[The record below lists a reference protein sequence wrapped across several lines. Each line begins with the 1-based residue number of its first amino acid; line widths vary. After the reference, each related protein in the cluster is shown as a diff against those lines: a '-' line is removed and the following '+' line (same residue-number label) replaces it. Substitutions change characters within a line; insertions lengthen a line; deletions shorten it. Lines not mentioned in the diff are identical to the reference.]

1 MAKLPW
7 PIMASA
13 KRKESLSQ
21 SPSLTRT
28 SQLRYCFCMNNSG
41 AKRKTAFS
49 ILHPPSSILQ
59 DLLPIHLHSA
69 GRLGYFLLF
78 KIIPFVGA
86 VMWLCPI
93 RASGMRT
100 PGGYGGLRPW
110 NHKVISWFG
119 VPSTA
124 IHAALRS
131 RRFSTNDLFDAP
143 RDFSGYHLQSSSI
156 LTTLPWWRG
165 LRSGVLNISVVTS
178 SQPKLNDK
186 KYSTPDQYDGWT
198 RRSNGITVGSEQK
211 VRSKSIP

>member
-1 MAKLPW
+1 MVANRDHVGSHGFTSNRRRSHTDERFHASISCFGMAKPPW
-7 PIMASA
+7 PIMTSA
-13 KRKESLSQ
+13 TRKESLSR
-21 SPSLTRT
+21 SPRSTRT

-41 AKRKTAFS
+41 VKRKTACQYQDVQSLGFCPGQHLLHSPFS

-78 KIIPFVGA
+78 RIIPFVGA

-100 PGGYGGLRPW
+100 PGGYGGLRPC
-110 NHKVISWFG
+110 NHEVISWFG

-156 LTTLPWWRG
+156 LTTLPW
-165 LRSGVLNISVVTS
+165 
-178 SQPKLNDK
+178 
-186 KYSTPDQYDGWT
+186 
-198 RRSNGITVGSEQK
+198 
-211 VRSKSIP
+211 